1 MRGRIGRKIEDYKMR
16 HLKIGKVKNLDK
28 DNPYLFCI
36 EKISWDVHWQTGLY
50 LAVIIRDY
58 LRAFIKETPAIG
70 NCVFENTDEFK
81 YGMTDEQ
88 NKYYAKKWEDMVNAV
103 ADEFD
108 EVVQMILVDD
118 SEIDDHIEFNKKE
131 KALQKK
137 AFSDLAEIFDELW
150 W

>member
-1 MRGRIGRKIEDYKMR
+1 MRRIRRKIYDYKMR

-28 DNPYLFCI
+28 DNPSLFCI
-36 EKISWDVHWQTGLY
+36 EKISWDVHWQTAMY

-58 LRAFIKETPAIG
+58 LKFFAKTTPAIG
-70 NCVFENTDEFK
+70 NCVFENPNEYK

-88 NKYYAKKWEDMVNAV
+88 LDYYTKKWKDMVTNV

-108 EVVQMILVDD
+108 EVVQMMLVDN

-131 KALQKK
+131 RELQRK
-137 AFSDLAEIFDELW
+137 AFLDLAEIFNELGW
-150 W
+150 